1 MDRPP
6 QSPGPQNNAGFDF
19 QSGLSR
25 PSRQNTLDAAG
36 GDQPEQ
42 PAAYPG
48 YKPYQPGR

>member
-42 PAAYPG
+42 TAAYPG